1 MDGVYEVSKTLVSS
15 LDVAKAFRESLNY
28 LVQTMEWRRAFVVL
42 AEPEGQLRGL
52 SATGLSRD
60 EQQRTITRSRHRK
73 PGKPEGERE
82 RLIWFVR
89 VHLAGSEHA
98 VRVV

>member
-1 MDGVYEVSKTLVSS
+1 MDCVYEVSKTLVSS
-15 LDVAKAFRESLNY
+15 LDVAKAFRESPNY

-42 AEPEGQLRGL
+42 AEPDGQLRGL

-60 EQQRTITRSRHRK
+60 EQQRTTTRSRNRK

-89 VHLAGSEHA
+89 VPLAGSEHA

>member
-1 MDGVYEVSKTLVSS
+1 MSKTLVSA

-42 AEPEGQLRGL
+42 AESDGQLRGL

-60 EQQRTITRSRHRK
+60 EQ
-73 PGKPEGERE
+73 
-82 RLIWFVR
+82 
-89 VHLAGSEHA
+89 
-98 VRVV
+98 